1 MLTNVTKPLSRPLQH
16 VAHRLANRAPVV
28 RPCPAG
34 YREAAVLMLL
44 TERPGG
50 LHVLLCERSD
60 DDPRDAH
67 KGQVSLPG
75 GRRDPEDPDILA
87 TALREAREE
96 VGLDPA
102 RVRVLGRL
110 DDYLTITRY
119 HVVPFVAAIDDFDG
133 LAPRSIEIADVF
145 AFPIDALRDPARV
158 RRVPWEL
165 HGRTEDVLF
174 VEHEGHTVWG
184 ATARMLFQLTEILE

>member
-1 MLTNVTKPLSRPLQH
+1 MLTTVTQPLARPLQFLGQ
-16 VAHRLANRAPVV
+16 RLAKREPVV
-28 RPCPAG
+28 RPCPA
-34 YREAAVLMLL
+34 EFQESAVLMLL
-44 TERPGG
+44 AERPGG

-60 DDPRDAH
+60 DPRDVH

-75 GRRDPEDPDILA
+75 GRRDPEDADILA
-87 TALREAREE
+87 TALREASEE

-102 RVRVLGRL
+102 RVQILGRL

-119 HVVPFVAAIDDFDG
+119 HVVPFVAAINGFEG
-133 LAPRSIEIADVF
+133 LAVNSNEIADIF
-145 AFPIDALRDPARV
+145 TFPIDALRDPGRV

-174 VEHEGHTVWG
+174 IEHEGHTVWG
-184 ATARMLFQLTEILE
+184 ATARMLFQLTEFIE

>member
-1 MLTNVTKPLSRPLQH
+1 VLTNVTQPLARPFLLL
-16 VAHRLANRAPVV
+16 ARRLADREPIV

-34 YREAAVLMLL
+34 FREAAVLMLL
-44 TERPGG
+44 AERPGG

-75 GRRDPEDPDILA
+75 GRRDPGDADILA

-96 VGLDPA
+96 VALDPA
-102 RVRVLGRL
+102 RVRILGRL

-119 HVVPFVAAIDDFDG
+119 HVVPFVAAIDGFDG
-133 LAPRSIEIADVF
+133 LAVNSTEIADIF
-145 AFPIDALRDPARV
+145 TFPVAALRDPARV

-165 HGRTEDVLF
+165 HGRVEDVLF
-174 VEHEGHTVWG
+174 IEHEGHTVWG
-184 ATARMLFQLTEILE
+184 ATARMLYQLTEFIE